1 MSHAHAGG
9 ISVANQLVPLQAQ
22 VLEDITVSKP
32 LNEILNHICLLSE
45 DLVNNCV
52 ASIMI
57 LDKGAHHM
65 TVVAA
70 PSLPQDAIEAFDGI
84 VPLAGNGSCANAV
97 MNQQPT
103 FVNDVSSDERWDNV
117 REAAKRFNIEACWS
131 SPIYENGVVSG
142 SFAIT
147 SFEKRQP
154 DALQQQLLKTSAHL
168 AGIAIEKDNTERY
181 RRYSEIAFKN
191 ASVGIIVA
199 DERARVFRSNVTFS
213 HMTGVDIEDMIGTDL
228 FSLLLTDEKRYAFV
242 EKVISKQ
249 KIWCGEMNIAS
260 RVLGEFPALV
270 NIGAVVSDDG
280 RIEQYVAEIS
290 DISLLKESQNKL
302 QHLAHHDQLT
312 NLANRYAFESY
323 LKQSLLNNEQK
334 AVLFIDLDNF
344 KTINDTRGH
353 DVGDVLLKQVAERLT
368 DCVRGDDIVARLG
381 GDEFIMLIAYKDSL
395 DVERLAK
402 RIKQKM
408 GEPFVIKKREYFSSA
423 SIGIALAPDDGDS
436 VGVLIKNADVAMY
449 RAKHMGKNQYSFY
462 NRKVSHKLKPQ
473 LQMEK
478 GLCNAISNNELHIVY
493 QPIID
498 IEQKVVGAE
507 ALLRWQSN
515 EHGAVSPADFI
526 PVAEESGLII
536 KIGRWVLSNAC
547 QQAKQ
552 WHEEGRNIPISV
564 NVSPHQLIDS
574 FEVELSNILSDT
586 GLDPEC
592 LELEFTESTILKHI
606 EENNSLLRRINQLGV
621 KIAIDDFGIGYS
633 SLSDLKNMPVQTLKI
648 DQSLVRDLADDK
660 DDEAITRAVVAMG
673 TALGLEVIAEGVETA
688 EQLTMLQSAGCQHF
702 QGYLLG
708 KPVAC
713 DVFLSRMDYRIS

>member
-9 ISVANQLVPLQAQ
+9 FNVANQLVPLQAQ

-57 LDKGAHHM
+57 LDKGAKYM

-70 PSLPQDAIEAFDGI
+70 PSLSQEAIDAFDGI
-84 VPLAGNGSCANAV
+84 VPHAGNGSCANAV
-97 MNQQPT
+97 MNKQPT

-131 SPIYENGVVSG
+131 TPIYENGSVSG

-147 SFEKRQP
+147 SFEKREP

-199 DERARVFRSNVTFS
+199 DEKARVFRSNVTFS

-228 FSLLLTDEKRYAFV
+228 FSMLLTDEKRYEFV
-242 EKVISKQ
+242 EKVISRQ

-260 RVLGEFPALV
+260 RELGEFPALV
-270 NIGAVVSDDG
+270 NIGAVVSGDG
-280 RIEQYVAEIS
+280 RIEQYVAEVS

-312 NLANRYAFESY
+312 NLANRYAFEIY
-323 LKQSLLNNEQK
+323 LRQSLLNNEQK

-344 KTINDTRGH
+344 KTINDTQGH
-353 DVGDVLLKQVAERLT
+353 DVGDVLLKQVAERLK

-381 GDEFIMLIAYKDSL
+381 GDEFIMLITYKDSL
-395 DVERLAK
+395 DIERLAK
-402 RIKQKM
+402 RINQKM
-408 GEPFVIKKREYFSSA
+408 GEPFIIKKREFFSSA
-423 SIGIALAPDDGDS
+423 SIGIALTPDDGDS

-462 NRKVSHKLKPQ
+462 TREMSHKLKSR
-473 LQMEK
+473 LQMET
-478 GLCNAISNNELHIVY
+478 GLRNAIKHNELHIVY
-493 QPIID
+493 QPKFD
-498 IEQKVVGAE
+498 AEQNVIGAE
-507 ALLRWQSN
+507 ALLRWQSS

-536 KIGRWVLSNAC
+536 EIGRWVLNNAC
-547 QQAKQ
+547 KQAKQ
-552 WHEEGRNIPISV
+552 WHEEGRKIPISV
-564 NVSPHQLIDS
+564 NVSRYQLIDS

-586 GLDPEC
+586 GFDPEY
-592 LELEFTESTILKHI
+592 LELEITESTILKHI
-606 EENNSLLRRINQLGV
+606 EENSSLLRRVNKLGV

-648 DQSLVRDLADDK
+648 DQSLVRHLTDDK

-673 TALGLEVIAEGVETA
+673 TALGLDVIAEGVETA
-688 EQLTMLQSAGCQHF
+688 EQLTMLQNAGCQHF

-708 KPVAC
+708 KPMAY
-713 DVFLSRMDYRIS
+713 DVFLSRLDEKIG

>member
-9 ISVANQLVPLQAQ
+9 FSVANQLVPLQAQ

-32 LNEILNHICLLSE
+32 LNDILNRICLLSE

-57 LDKGAHHM
+57 LDKGTNHM
-65 TVVAA
+65 SVAAA
-70 PSLPQDAIEAFDGI
+70 PSLPQKAIDAFDGI

-97 MNQQPT
+97 MKEQPT
-103 FVNDVSSDERWDNV
+103 FVNDVSSDVRWDNV

-131 SPIYENGVVSG
+131 MPIYENGRVSG

-147 SFEKRQP
+147 SFEKREP
-154 DALQQQLLKTSAHL
+154 DELQQQLLKTSAHL

-199 DERARVFRSNVTFS
+199 DAKARVFRSNVTFS

-228 FSLLLTDEKRYAFV
+228 FSLLLTDEKRYEFV

-260 RVLGEFPALV
+260 RELGEFPALV
-270 NIGAVVSDDG
+270 NIGVVVSDDG
-280 RIEQYVAEIS
+280 RIEQYVAEVS

-302 QHLAHHDQLT
+302 QYMAHHDQLT
-312 NLANRYAFESY
+312 NLANRYAFEGC

-344 KTINDTRGH
+344 KTINDTQGH
-353 DVGDVLLKQVAERLT
+353 DVGDVLLKQVAERLK

-381 GDEFIMLIAYKDSL
+381 GDEFIMLITYRDSL
-395 DVERLAK
+395 DIERLAK
-402 RIKQKM
+402 RINQKM
-408 GEPFVIKKREYFSSA
+408 GEPFIINKREFFSSA
-423 SIGIALAPDDGDS
+423 SIGIALTPDDGDS

-462 NRKVSHKLKPQ
+462 TREMSHKLKSR
-473 LQMEK
+473 LQMET
-478 GLCNAISNNELHIVY
+478 GLRNAIRNNELHIVY
-493 QPIID
+493 QPKFD
-498 IEQKVVGAE
+498 AGQNVVGAE

-515 EHGAVSPADFI
+515 AHGAVSPADFI

-547 QQAKQ
+547 RQAKQ
-552 WHEEGRNIPISV
+552 WHDEGRKIPISV
-564 NVSPHQLIDS
+564 NVSRYQLIDS

-586 GLDPEC
+586 GFDPEC
-592 LELEFTESTILKHI
+592 LELEITESTILKHI
-606 EENNSLLRRINQLGV
+606 EENSSLLCRVNKLGV
-621 KIAIDDFGIGYS
+621 RIAIDDFGIGYS

-648 DQSLVRDLADDK
+648 DQSLVRHLSDDK

-673 TALGLEVIAEGVETA
+673 TALGLDVIAEGVETT
-688 EQLTMLQSAGCQHF
+688 EQLTMLRNAGCRHF

-708 KPVAC
+708 KPMAY
-713 DVFLSRMDYRIS
+713 DVFLSRLDDRLD